1 MELNITF
8 MKMNNKIS
16 RDTFFNL
23 FDKTFEHG
31 LTDDQSN
38 LRSGLY
44 NFVFEEDGNKVFI
57 LRGYAGTGK
66 TSAIGTFVRCLTQLK
81 LKTKLLAPTGRAAKV
96 FSLKSQKEAF
106 TIHKQIYRSG
116 SDTGELVKLNLMPN
130 LHTNTLFIVDE
141 ASMIANDQVD
151 IKEGSQYRNL
161 LEDLIN
167 YVFSGK
173 GCYLMFVGDEGQ
185 LPPVGSDFSPA
196 LNIEYFRHYYPKLN
210 CTTFGLNQVVRQTS
224 ESGILGLSTAV
235 RMDHKINYLS
245 DTKGFKDVQ
254 LINGLEFQDFLENAY
269 HKSSVAESIIITRS
283 NKRANA
289 YNEQIRKRMLFF
301 DEVLNSSDSLMVVK
315 NSYFWLPE
323 KSSIGF
329 IANGELLN
337 VKRVIKYEFV
347 YNVHFARLL
356 VEFIDYTE
364 EEPLEVLVFLNA
376 LNIDAPALPRS
387 FFKTFFFEIEKDY
400 LHEKNKKKRY
410 DLILKNQY
418 FNALQVKYAYAVTCH
433 KAQGGQWENV
443 FVDGSFLA
451 YEGQEDSSNKWLY
464 TAFTRAS
471 SNLYLIN
478 FPEIT

>member
-1 MELNITF
+1 MMNSNIS
-8 MKMNNKIS
+8 KA
-16 RDTFFNL
+16 TFFNL
-23 FDKTFEHG
+23 FDKTFEHS
-31 LTDDQSN
+31 LTEDQRN
-38 LRSGLY
+38 VRSGLF
-44 NFVFEEDGNKVFI
+44 NFVFEETGNRVFI

-66 TSAIGTFVRCLTQLK
+66 TSIVGSFVKCLTQLK

-96 FSLKSQKEAF
+96 FSQKAKKEAF

-116 SDTGELVKLNLMPN
+116 SDSGEVVKLSLMPN

-141 ASMIANDQVD
+141 ASMIANDNVD
-151 IKEGSQYRNL
+151 IKEGTQYRNL

-167 YVFSGK
+167 YIFSGK
-173 GCYLMFVGDEGQ
+173 DCFLMFVGDEGQ

-196 LNIEYFRHYYPKLN
+196 LDVQYLNHFYPRLN
-210 CTTFGLNQVVRQTS
+210 CFTFALNQVVRQTAV
-224 ESGILGLSTAV
+224 SGILNLSTSM
-235 RMDHKINYLS
+235 RMDKKIDFQS
-245 DTKGFKDVQ
+245 DTKDFKDVSA
-254 LINGLEFQDFLENAY
+254 INGLEFQDLLENAY
-269 HKSSVAESIIITRS
+269 HKSSVAETIIITRS

-289 YNEQIRKRMLFF
+289 YNEQIRRRLLFF
-301 DEVLNSSDSLMVVK
+301 DEVLNTSDSLMVVK

-337 VKRVIKYEFV
+337 VKRVLKYEYL
-347 YNVHFARLL
+347 YNTHFARLQ
-356 VEFIDYTE
+356 VEFIDYAD
-364 EEPLEVLVFLNA
+364 EEPLELLVFLDA
-376 LNIDAPALPRS
+376 LNIDAPALPRT
-387 FFKTFFFEIEKDY
+387 FFKTLFFEIEKDY

-433 KAQGGQWENV
+433 KSQGGQWENV

-451 YEGQEDSSNKWLY
+451 YETPDESSKKWLY

-471 SNLYLIN
+471 NKLFLIN
-478 FPEIT
+478 FPDNI